1 MADTPRT
8 LKQLQ
13 QTIRAARDSVWV
25 ISDEIA
31 KLTTRGQLTNEGRG
45 NIERN
50 VGHLKLVV
58 ADTEIT
64 ESGEDISDLAAGI
77 VSGEQVLENNPPVDA
92 AQIE

>member
-8 LKQLQ
+8 LEQLQ

-31 KLTTRGQLTNEGRG
+31 KLSTRGELINEGRG

-64 ESGEDISDLAAGI
+64 ESGEDIADLHASIAAG
-77 VSGEQVLENNPPVDA
+77 EQALENNP
-92 AQIE
+92 E